1 MHFAKTAYVGEK
13 SGSQVMAKNV
23 LGKSDFSE
31 KILIQGKWAILG
43 LKTARAHNFG
53 SALRIF
59 LKFCTME
66 RVKRYMEIIIVFLK
80 KFSFEANGPFC
91 FYSESGTLS

>member
-31 KILIQGKWAILG
+31 KILI
-43 LKTARAHNFG
+43 
-53 SALRIF
+53 
-59 LKFCTME
+59 
-66 RVKRYMEIIIVFLK
+66 
-80 KFSFEANGPFC
+80 
-91 FYSESGTLS
+91 

>member
-31 KILIQGKWAILG
+31 KNSHLG
-43 LKTARAHNFG
+43 QVGHFRPQ
-53 SALRIF
+53 
-59 LKFCTME
+59 
-66 RVKRYMEIIIVFLK
+66 
-80 KFSFEANGPFC
+80 NGTC
-91 FYSESGTLS
+91 S